1 VDKLAFARAQMGMSL
16 AFHIVFAA
24 IGIALPLA
32 IFVVEGMFLWSGER
46 HYLRLAR
53 RWAKVTGLLFA
64 VGAIS
69 GTALSF
75 ELGLLWPKYVQMMGA
90 AVGQAFGLEGFA
102 FFIEAIFIGLYLY
115 GWRRLRPVTHWLC
128 AGVIAVSGAASG
140 ALVLAVNA
148 WMQIP
153 VGFKMDAAGKV
164 ISTDPTAIFRT
175 YAWVVMSIHSSLACY
190 EAVPLLMAGI
200 YAGALLKGRRDAYCR
215 SALLVCMS
223 IGGVAAVLQ
232 PLSGDAIAKFVYRTQ
247 PAKFAAMEAE
257 FETRT
262 HAPMHL
268 GGIPDLKA
276 RTDRDAIEIPDLLS
290 FLAAHDFSTRVMG
303 LNDIPQNLWPN
314 VRVVHWAFDLMVSC
328 GTFIAIASI
337 IFWIEFMARRQRV
350 FEMKP
355 VLWMLVIVGPLG
367 LVALEAGWFVTEL
380 GRQPW
385 IIQGIMLTKDA
396 VTPSGQVPKVFFAF
410 AALYVSLA
418 ILVIV
423 LVRRGRIAPDAES
436 RHPEVSR

>member
-1 VDKLAFARAQMGMSL
+1 VDRLAFARAQMGMSL

-32 IFVVEGMFLWSGER
+32 IFVVEGLFLWSGEQ

-64 VGAIS
+64 IGAIS

-75 ELGLLWPKYVQMMGA
+75 ELGLLWPKYMQVMGA

-102 FFIEAIFIGLYLY
+102 FFIEGIFIGLYLY
-115 GWRRLRPVTHWLC
+115 GWRRLKPVTHWLC
-128 AGVIAVSGAASG
+128 AGVIALSGAASG

-148 WMQIP
+148 WMQLP

-164 ISTDPTAIFRT
+164 ISTDPSAIFRT
-175 YAWVVMSIHSSLACY
+175 YAWVVMSIHSTLACY

-200 YAGALLKGRRDAYCR
+200 YAMALLKGRRDAYCR
-215 SALLVCMS
+215 SAMLVCMS
-223 IGGVAAVLQ
+223 IGGIAAILQ
-232 PLSGDAIAKFVYRTQ
+232 PMSGDAIAKFVYRTQ

-268 GGIPDLKA
+268 GGFPDLKA
-276 RTDRDAIEIPDLLS
+276 RTDRDSIEIPDLLS
-290 FLAAHDFSTRVMG
+290 FLAAHDFSARVTG
-303 LNDIPQNLWPN
+303 LNDIPQALWPN
-314 VRVVHWAFDLMVSC
+314 VRVVHWAFDLMAVC
-328 GTFIAIASI
+328 GTIIAIATI
-337 IFWIEFMARRQRV
+337 IFWVEFAVRRQRV
-350 FEMKP
+350 FEIRT

-396 VTPSGQVPKVFFAF
+396 VTPSAQVPFVFFAF
-410 AALYVSLA
+410 ALLYVSLA
-418 ILVIV
+418 VIV
-423 LVRRGRIAPDAES
+423 ILLIRRGKYAPGAES
-436 RHPEVSR
+436 VEVLR

>member
-1 VDKLAFARAQMGMSL
+1 
-16 AFHIVFAA
+16 
-24 IGIALPLA
+24 
-32 IFVVEGMFLWSGER
+32 
-46 HYLRLAR
+46 
-53 RWAKVTGLLFA
+53 
-64 VGAIS
+64 
-69 GTALSF
+69 
-75 ELGLLWPKYVQMMGA
+75 
-90 AVGQAFGLEGFA
+90 
-102 FFIEAIFIGLYLY
+102 
-115 GWRRLRPVTHWLC
+115 
-128 AGVIAVSGAASG
+128 
-140 ALVLAVNA
+140 
-148 WMQIP
+148 
-153 VGFKMDAAGKV
+153 
-164 ISTDPTAIFRT
+164 
-175 YAWVVMSIHSSLACY
+175 
-190 EAVPLLMAGI
+190 MAGI